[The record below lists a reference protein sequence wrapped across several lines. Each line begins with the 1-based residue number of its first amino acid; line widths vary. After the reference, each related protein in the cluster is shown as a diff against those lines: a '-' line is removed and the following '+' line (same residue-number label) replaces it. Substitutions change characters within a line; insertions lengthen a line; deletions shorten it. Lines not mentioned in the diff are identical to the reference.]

1 MPSCWS
7 AIRLYFVLKGP
18 LRMMSACCHHTS
30 GVKLNAPSLSHILST
45 GVQPGH
51 NTALNLQTLLSRHT
65 LFGCFSHLGTSWGG
79 WTAKSFA
86 TCYASDNALVVFTIS
101 FIAEQQTIQLFL
113 SLPTTCPPAR
123 SPAKPSSAQN
133 RFSNQHPIVGFSP
146 VSGSDISQ
154 AQLSSAYPPSPAPMP
169 LFLQSLWK

>member
-1 MPSCWS
+1 M
-7 AIRLYFVLKGP
+7 
-18 LRMMSACCHHTS
+18 
-30 GVKLNAPSLSHILST
+30 
-45 GVQPGH
+45 QPGH

-65 LFGCFSHLGTSWGG
+65 SFGCFSHLGPSRGG

-86 TCYASDNALVVFTIS
+86 TCYASDNALVVFIIS
-101 FIAEQQTIQLFL
+101 FIAEKQTIQLFL

-133 RFSNQHPIVGFSP
+133 RFSNQHLIVDFSP

-154 AQLSSAYPPSPAPMP
+154 AQLSSAYPPSPAPVP
-169 LFLQSLWK
+169 PFLQSLWKEQVWHSGYQLPAPSQLYPKPPNLQQPSGSEYKVPQQR